1 MLGKPVLEIVHQ
13 LGPLGFQD
21 IAARFHEFDFA
32 DRNHLVVTLVIGDA
46 RGDELVFS
54 ISEDNL
60 ADGDRDLRACIVG
73 DLAGND
79 IDARALGR
87 RLDLAIAEIAGG
99 ARGAVGGGLNR
110 TQDRPQAQA
119 GSEEGN
125 NKNASGPM
133 PRARL
138 ISPSTPRRHES
149 CELPSNLVLHF
160 LNPFDQGR
168 KALLHNRM

>member
-1 MLGKPVLEIVHQ
+1 MLGESVFEIVHQ
-13 LGPLGFQD
+13 LGALGFQD
-21 IAARFHEFDFA
+21 IAARFCEFDFA
-32 DRNHLVVTLVIGDA
+32 DRNHLVVALVIGDP
-46 RGDELVFS
+46 RGDEFVFS
-54 ISEDNL
+54 VSEDNL
-60 ADGDRDLRACIVG
+60 ADGDRDLRARVIG

-79 IDARALGR
+79 IDARAFGR
-87 RLDLAIAEIAGG
+87 RLDFVIAQIAGG
-99 ARGAVGGGLNR
+99 TGSAIGGSLNR
-110 TQDRPQAQA
+110 TEDRPEAQA

-125 NKNASGPM
+125 NKHASGPM